1 MEKLKPDLVK
11 FKEEIL
17 NCVANN
23 IDDQNSNTSLI
34 GLMSAFDLSSNETF
48 DQRKEKIY
56 NLYDLYGHDTTHK
69 LEKWYLQIVY
79 KFMNTLMNT

>member
-17 NCVANN
+17 TCVANN

-34 GLMSAFDLSSNETF
+34 GLMSASDLSSNETF
-48 DQRKEKIY
+48 DQRKEKI
-56 NLYDLYGHDTTHK
+56 
-69 LEKWYLQIVY
+69 
-79 KFMNTLMNT
+79 